1 MYSDLVMRTEVPF
14 SYCTWKTKI
23 PLKII
28 KKNFLS
34 YIRKRVIFTKD
45 NLPLIY

>member
-28 KKNFLS
+28 KKTPSRILGN
-34 YIRKRVIFTKD
+34 V
-45 NLPLIY
+45 